1 MPERVLLQP
10 SPLEYGSHQE
20 QYNALRDELE
30 GQGIL
35 VRLLAPVQQ
44 GSVQRPAGEFYDL
57 RIHVGEVAGAIVGTA
72 NLIAIVRRKL
82 RGQKQPRAMPR
93 RAKLYLPTGEERE
106 FSLEERSS
114 DAGSSREDWPI
125 S

>member
-20 QYNALRDELE
+20 QYDALRDELE

-44 GSVQRPAGEFYDL
+44 GSVQLSAREFCDL
-57 RIHVGEVAGAIVGTA
+57 RIHVGAIVGTA
-72 NLIAIVRRKL
+72 NLIRIVRRKL
-82 RGQKQPRAMPR
+82 RGQEQPRLPR
-93 RAKLYLPTGEERE
+93 RAKLYLPTGEEHE
-106 FSLEERSS
+106 FSL
-114 DAGSSREDWPI
+114 DEDNE
-125 S
+125 